1 MARKRVAPALWPS
14 STAASGPLVRG
25 SIRAKRM
32 ATSWRCG
39 EFSGDDAVDSKGTEE
54 RGGGGKEEGG
64 KSRHSLTDE
73 GGEGVLFNRTE
84 VEVGERG
91 IDLSEGGTEG
101 TGARMPWKWA
111 FWRMWLKLR
120 ARPWDR
126 MGRVADGDE
135 AEDGGRRTAA

>member
-1 MARKRVAPALWPS
+1 MVRKRVAPALRPS

-39 EFSGDDAVDSKGTEE
+39 EFSGDDAVDSKGTAE

-73 GGEGVLFNRTE
+73 EGFGVLFNRTE
-84 VEVGERG
+84 VEMGERG
-91 IDLSEGGTEG
+91 IDLLEGGTEG
-101 TGARMPWKWA
+101 TGAMMPWKWVS
-111 FWRMWLKLR
+111 WRMWLQK
-120 ARPWDR
+120 
-126 MGRVADGDE
+126 G
-135 AEDGGRRTAA
+135 